1 MGHKQPQR
9 DVGEPLMLTY
19 KEAAFKISVSESVL
33 YELLRD
39 GKIRSVKVGPQ
50 TKRIPMSECEA
61 YVKGLMD
68 EQFAEQAEAS

>member
-39 GKIRSVKVGPQ
+39 GKIHSVTVGPQ
-50 TKRIPMSECEA
+50 TKRIPISQCEEF
-61 YVKGLMD
+61 VDSLI
-68 EQFAEQAEAS
+68 AEQIGKAS